1 MQTHPALAP
10 GRVVVITGA
19 ANGIGLAAAKR
30 FASAGLKLC
39 LADYDRDALER
50 AGQELSTLAGEGA
63 LRLVSADVSSFDD
76 VRRLKDTAFELGDV
90 ALVMNNAAV
99 GRGAGALGDY
109 DRWRRLV
116 DVNFFGVLHGV
127 QAFAPELVA
136 RKSHALIVNVGSKQ
150 GITTPPGDA
159 AYNVS
164 KAAVKVLTE
173 QLAHDLR
180 QIEGCRVSAHL
191 LVPGW
196 TFTPMTA
203 PGMTAETPKP
213 EGAWAPEQVVDFLLE
228 RLPEGDFYIL
238 CPDNDVTRAT
248 DEKRIRW
255 AADDLVKNRPALS
268 RWHPD
273 YKDAFAA
280 FMKE

>member
-1 MQTHPALAP
+1 MQTHPALVP

-30 FASAGLKLC
+30 FASAGMKLC
-39 LADYDRDALER
+39 IADYDRDALER
-50 AGQELSTLAGEGA
+50 AGQELSALAGEGA
-63 LRLVSADVSSFDD
+63 VRLVPADVSSFDD
-76 VRRLKDTAFELGDV
+76 VRRLKDAAFELGDV
-90 ALVMNNAAV
+90 ALVMNNAGV
-99 GRGAGALGDY
+99 GRGAAVLGDY

-116 DVNFFGVLHGV
+116 DVNVFGVLHGV

-180 QIEGCRVSAHL
+180 RSRAAASA
-191 LVPGW
+191 P
-196 TFTPMTA
+196 TCS
-203 PGMTAETPKP
+203 
-213 EGAWAPEQVVDFLLE
+213 
-228 RLPEGDFYIL
+228 
-238 CPDNDVTRAT
+238 CPAGRS
-248 DEKRIRW
+248 
-255 AADDLVKNRPALS
+255 P
-268 RWHPD
+268 P
-273 YKDAFAA
+273 
-280 FMKE
+280 